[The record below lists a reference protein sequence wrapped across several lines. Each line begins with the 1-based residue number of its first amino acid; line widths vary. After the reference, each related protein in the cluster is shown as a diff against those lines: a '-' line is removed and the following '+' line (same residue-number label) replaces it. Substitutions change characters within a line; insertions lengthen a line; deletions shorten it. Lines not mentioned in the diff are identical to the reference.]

1 MLKRDS
7 LLKILQDRS
16 LCPVFQPII
25 DMHNGDIIGY
35 EGLVRG
41 PAHSDLSMPQDLF
54 TTARNHNLLLALEV
68 LCLYQVMS
76 AFVVQSLPGKLFANI
91 SPYAL
96 LNGAL
101 DDPMLVDLLAVS
113 SPLMGRVV
121 FELTEGSPQMENED
135 VVAAIRAL
143 QACGFSVALDDLGE
157 GFSSLR
163 LWSEA
168 RPHFVKID
176 KHFVSGIDKNPLNLQ
191 FVRAIKQIADKSNA
205 TLIAEG
211 IEHRAEFLVLKDMG
225 ICCGQGYFIA
235 CPIAQPESTVSTAV
249 LDCLQLAYA
258 NNGAWLKMVLRRGPQ
273 ARVLLAKV
281 PTVTIQTTSEDAHSL
296 LLAHPDLEMLPVLDD
311 KIPVGIINRTMV
323 DKFSRQY
330 VRELY
335 ARQSCVAFMD
345 KAFIAAELD
354 MPIVTLSQ
362 LVLAQGRKRFADGFV
377 LTHEGNYM
385 GVGSNFALM
394 QEMTGLQIQEAR
406 YANPLTLLPGNVPI
420 NEQIEV
426 LLANGERFY
435 ACYADLD
442 NFKPFNDV
450 FGYAHGDEL
459 IKLTARVLV
468 DVTDADVDFVGHIGG
483 DDFFMLFQ
491 SADWEA
497 RCQQILRDFDT
508 AVANYVQKA
517 MLGEQSYNAED
528 RRGNRIEY
536 AFPTLSIGAVPAM
549 SGQYASCYE
558 ISAVAAEVKKAAK
571 KISGSSLYVDNRTGS
586 LITKKVLAAA

>member
-16 LCPVFQPII
+16 LCAVFQPIM
-25 DMHNGDIIGY
+25 DMHHGEVIGF
-35 EGLVRG
+35 EGLARG
-41 PAHSDLSMPQDLF
+41 PAGSELAMPQDLF
-54 TTARNHNLLLALEV
+54 ATAIAHDLLLELEI

-76 AFVVQSLPGKLFANI
+76 AFVAQSLPGKLFANI

-101 DDPMLVDLLAVS
+101 DDPLLADLLAVTNS
-113 SPLMGRVV
+113 LAGRIV
-121 FELTEGSPQMENED
+121 FELTESTPQMDSAD
-135 VVAAIRAL
+135 VVAGIRAL
-143 QACGFSVALDDLGE
+143 QTRGFSVALDDLGE

-168 RPHFVKID
+168 RPHYVKID
-176 KHFVSGIDKNPLNLQ
+176 KHFVSGIDKNPVNLQ

-205 TLIAEG
+205 ILIAEG
-211 IEHRAEFLVLKDMG
+211 IEYRAEFLVLKELG

-235 CPIAQPESTVSTAV
+235 RPIAQPEVTASV
-249 LDCLQLAYA
+249 AALDCLQLAYA
-258 NNGAWLKMVLRRGPQ
+258 DDGAWLKAVLRRGPQ
-273 ARVLLAKV
+273 ARMLLTKV
-281 PTVTIQTTSEDAHSL
+281 PTVTIQTVSEDAHSI
-296 LLAHPDLEMLPVLDD
+296 LLAHPDLDMLPVLDG
-311 KIPVGIINRTMV
+311 KITVGTINRTMV

-345 KAFIAAELD
+345 KAFIAVELD

-377 LTHEGNYM
+377 LTHAGDYV

-394 QEMTGLQIQEAR
+394 QEMTSLQIQEAR

-420 NEQIEV
+420 NEQIGV

-459 IKLTARVLV
+459 IKLTACVLV
-468 DVTDADVDFVGHIGG
+468 AVADEDVDFVGHIGG
-483 DDFFMLFQ
+483 DDFFVLFQ

-497 RCQQILRDFDT
+497 RSRQILRDFDV
-508 AVANYVQKA
+508 AVANYVHQA
-517 MLGEQSYNAED
+517 SLGEQNYSAED

-536 AFPTLSIGAVPAM
+536 VFPTLSIGAVPVM
-549 SGQYASCYE
+549 PGQYVSCHE

-571 KISGSSLYVDNRTGS
+571 KIAGSSLYIDNRAGA
-586 LITKKVLAAA
+586 LIATRVLAAA

>member
-16 LCPVFQPII
+16 LCPAFQPIM
-25 DMHNGDIIGY
+25 DMHHGDVIGF

-41 PAHSDLSMPQDLF
+41 PADSGLPMPQDLF
-54 TTARNHNLLLALEV
+54 ATAITHNLLLALEI
-68 LCLYQVMS
+68 LCLYQVIS
-76 AFVVQSLPGKLFANI
+76 EFVAQSLPGKLFANI

-101 DDPMLVDLLAVS
+101 DDPLLVDLLSVT
-113 SPLMGRVV
+113 SPLAGRIV
-121 FELTEGSPQMENED
+121 FELTEGTPQMDNAD
-135 VVAAIRAL
+135 VVVGIRAL
-143 QACGFSVALDDLGE
+143 QARGFSVALDDLGE

-163 LWSEA
+163 VWSEA

-176 KHFVSGIDKNPLNLQ
+176 KHFVSGIDKNPVNLQ

-211 IEHRAEFLVLKDMG
+211 IEHRAEFLVLKELG

-235 CPIAQPESTVSTAV
+235 RPVAQPELTASIV
-249 LDCLQLAYA
+249 ALDCLQLAYA
-258 NNGAWLKMVLRRGPQ
+258 DDGAWLKTILRRGPQ
-273 ARVLLAKV
+273 ARMLLSKV
-281 PTVTIQTTSEDAHSL
+281 PMVTVQTASEDAHNI
-296 LLAHPDLEMLPVLDD
+296 LLAHPDLEMLPVLDG
-311 KIPVGIINRTMV
+311 KVCVGTINRTMV

-335 ARQSCVAFMD
+335 ARQSCIAFMD
-345 KAFIAAELD
+345 KAFIAAEMD

-377 LTHEGNYM
+377 LTHEGDYV

-394 QEMTGLQIQEAR
+394 QEMTSLQIQEAR

-420 NEQIEV
+420 NEQTEV

-468 DVTDADVDFVGHIGG
+468 NVADEDVDFVGHIGG
-483 DDFFMLFQ
+483 DDFFVLFQ

-497 RCQQILRDFDT
+497 RSQQILQDFDE
-508 AVANYVQKA
+508 AVANYVRQA
-517 MLGEQSYNAED
+517 TLGEQNYSAED

-536 AFPTLSIGAVPAM
+536 TFPSLSIGAVPVM
-549 SGQYASCYE
+549 PRQYASCHE

-571 KISGSSLYVDNRTGS
+571 KISGSSLYVDNRVGS
-586 LITKKVLAAA
+586 LIATRVLAAA

>member
-41 PAHSDLSMPQDLF
+41 PADSGLSMPQDLF

-235 CPIAQPESTVSTAV
+235 CPIAQPEFTVSTAV

-281 PTVTIQTTSEDAHSL
+281 PTVMIQTTSEDAHSI
-296 LLAHPDLEMLPVLDD
+296 LLAHPDLEMLPVLDG

-497 RCQQILRDFDT
+497 RCQQILR
-508 AVANYVQKA
+508 
-517 MLGEQSYNAED
+517 
-528 RRGNRIEY
+528 
-536 AFPTLSIGAVPAM
+536 
-549 SGQYASCYE
+549 
-558 ISAVAAEVKKAAK
+558 
-571 KISGSSLYVDNRTGS
+571 
-586 LITKKVLAAA
+586 VLHQ